1 MPEKTLSAWITF
13 GKELRRL
20 RDRRGLTLDQAAE
33 ATGYGASTI
42 SKYENA
48 YRAPK
53 RDFLNEAEALFSTNG
68 DLLRRWTE
76 AKRAEEDPDWHRKI
90 VTAEEQASGIQIWNP
105 ALIPGMFQ
113 TPDYARQIFRDGRP
127 LDTSEEIDRLVDLR
141 VSRLDALRGMNN
153 PRLVAILAETVV
165 RARVGSP
172 AVMKEQLGHLLD
184 LDSAGVVRILILP
197 ADTPYYGGAAG
208 PFRLLSFK
216 ERETLVEVEHASGG
230 ELLGGDTVMRL
241 LAVYGELQTW
251 ALPPVA
257 SHDVISRA
265 MGGLE

>member
-1 MPEKTLSAWITF
+1 MPEKTLSAWVTF

-33 ATGYGASTI
+33 ATGYGVSTI

-68 DLLRRWTE
+68 DLLRRWAE

-105 ALIPGMFQ
+105 ALVPGMFQ

-127 LDTSEEIDRLVDLR
+127 LDTSEEIDRLVELR
-141 VSRLDALRGMNN
+141 ASRLDALREMNN
-153 PRLVAILAETVV
+153 PRLVAILAEAVV

-172 AVMKEQLGHLLD
+172 AVMKEQLDHLLD

-230 ELLGGDTVMRL
+230 ELLGGDTVTRL